1 MWTIYLTEYSGGRAI
16 LLDVL
21 FFYFHKLPHG

>member
-21 FFYFHKLPHG
+21 FYFHKLPHG